1 MSVSHSDESKLL
13 PGCWLE
19 SPWDP
24 GTAGPITEQTHLI
37 DLIPL
42 YKAQWLRYFL
52 FWAILVG
59 GTLAL
64 GVLAPPALSAMNV
77 PVPDLIQL
85 GGTGLDRWLET
96 ILLLL
101 TAGASYLAWR
111 IRRQKPECLTRGW
124 ILFICVGVFLYMSLD
139 RTAHCAQS
147 LAECINALVHKSFE
161 SESVALE
168 SNNVLYWES
177 SIYGIIYL
185 ALLSR
190 LMIEFRGSS
199 MAQLFLLAATAA
211 YACSIGAWF
220 APTDMKLPL
229 TIKELS
235 GALTLLGD
243 FLLFWS
249 IINYAR
255 YILLDGFG
263 LDSEGWRT
271 AINRYRYKLRRS
283 GKHNSY
289 VQSETESDPDSVSD
303 TNAYS
308 TDQASVDSNSTN
320 GASYPFDIQS
330 SSESA
335 MQYQNPH
342 YPQSVSSVT
351 ASSVLTPESPYN
363 STTSQ
368 YEQPSYNQPYPQTQQ
383 TYSYNPYAPDPYNQP
398 APQRNPYEQQQY
410 EQPFDNQ
417 MYEWDPNSFQQT
429 QYEQQRTPYGS
440 SQNYGGSY
448 QMQNQ
453 QQLPPVPPTMVSG
466 NRPGSRQPVNS
477 PVPHAMSPIPPRTNA
492 SGSQNANSP
501 SASSGTMPTAEEVQR
516 EFKIL
521 EEKIHRQLTHEEKK
535 VIVRR
540 MIRERQGK

>member
-1 MSVSHSDESKLL
+1 MSNSHSDEPKLL

-59 GTLAL
+59 GTLTL
-64 GVLAPPALSAMNV
+64 GILAPPALNAMNI
-77 PVPDLIQL
+77 PVPDLIKL

-96 ILLLL
+96 VLLLL
-101 TAGASYLAWR
+101 TAGTSYLAWR

-139 RTAHCAQS
+139 RTVHCAHS
-147 LAECINALVHKSFE
+147 LAESINALVHNSFE
-161 SESVALE
+161 NNSVTLE

-177 SIYGIIYL
+177 SVYGIIYL

-211 YACSIGAWF
+211 YACSIGVWF
-220 APTDMKLPL
+220 VPIDLKLPL
-229 TIKELS
+229 TIGELS

-249 IINYAR
+249 IINYTR
-255 YILLDGFG
+255 FILLDGFG
-263 LDSEGWRT
+263 LDADGWRT

-283 GKHNSY
+283 GKRNSY
-289 VQSETESDPDSVSD
+289 LQSETDSDSDSASEI
-303 TNAYS
+303 NSYS
-308 TDQASVDSNSTN
+308 TEQTSDNSDSTPFAYDVQA
-320 GASYPFDIQS
+320 

-335 MQYQNPH
+335 MPYQQDSQYTQG
-342 YPQSVSSVT
+342 VSSVMT
-351 ASSVLTPESPYN
+351 NSVITQESPYN
-363 STTSQ
+363 PASPSQ
-368 YEQPSYNQPYPQTQQ
+368 YEQASYAQPYSQPQQ
-383 TYSYNPYAPDPYNQP
+383 TYPYNPYVPDAYNQ
-398 APQRNPYEQQQY
+398 APQRNPYEQQQF
-410 EQPFDNQ
+410 EQWN
-417 MYEWDPNSFQQT
+417 PNARQQT
-429 QYEQQRTPYGS
+429 PYEQQRPPYNNS
-440 SQNYGGSY
+440 PNYGGSY
-448 QMQNQ
+448 QTQNLQ
-453 QQLPPVPPTMVSG
+453 QPPPVPLSTVPG
-466 NRPGSRQPVNS
+466 NRQGARQPMNAPGSNP
-477 PVPHAMSPIPPRTNA
+477 MSSNPPRTNA
-492 SGSQNANSP
+492 SGASNA
-501 SASSGTMPTAEEVQR
+501 APTPEEVQK
-516 EFKIL
+516 EFKML
-521 EEKIHRQLTHEEKK
+521 ENKIHRQLTHDEKK
-535 VIVRR
+535 AIVCR

>member
-1 MSVSHSDESKLL
+1 MSTSNSDEPKLL

-19 SPWDP
+19 TPWDP

-52 FWAILVG
+52 LWAILVG

-64 GVLAPPALSAMNV
+64 GVLAPPALNAMNI
-77 PVPDLIQL
+77 PVPNLIKL

-101 TAGASYLAWR
+101 TAGTSYLAWR

-124 ILFICVGVFLYMSLD
+124 ILLLCVGVFLYMSLD

-147 LAECINALVHKSFE
+147 LAECINALVNKSFE
-161 SESVALE
+161 NNSVTLE

-177 SIYGIIYL
+177 SVYGIIYL

-220 APTDMKLPL
+220 APTDLKLPL
-229 TIKELS
+229 TIEELS

-249 IINYAR
+249 IINYTR

-263 LDSEGWRT
+263 LDAEGWRA
-271 AINRYRYKLRRS
+271 AINRYRYKVRRTGRRS
-283 GKHNSY
+283 SY
-289 VQSETESDPDSVSD
+289 LQSETDSDSDS
-303 TNAYS
+303 
-308 TDQASVDSNSTN
+308 ASDSNSEQTSDASDSTN
-320 GASYPFDIQS
+320 GSPFAFDVQASP
-330 SSESA
+330 ESA
-335 MQYQNPH
+335 MQYQDPQ
-342 YPQSVSSVT
+342 YSQSVSSVT
-351 ASSVLTPESPYN
+351 TSSSLTPESPYN
-363 STTSQ
+363 PTTSQ
-368 YEQPSYNQPYPQTQQ
+368 YEQSLYDQQ
-383 TYSYNPYAPDPYNQP
+383 YSQSQQAYSYNPYPPDSYNQT
-398 APQRNPYEQQQY
+398 APQYNPYDQQQFEQPYEHWNPNARQQTPYEQ
-410 EQPFDNQ
+410 
-417 MYEWDPNSFQQT
+417 
-429 QYEQQRTPYGS
+429 RRLPYNN

-448 QMQNQ
+448 QMQNPQ
-453 QQLPPVPPTMVSG
+453 RPLPPVPPTAASG
-466 NRPGSRQPVNS
+466 NRPPVSNS
-477 PVPHAMSPIPPRTNA
+477 ISSVPPRTNA
-492 SGSQNANSP
+492 SGSLNVNPP
-501 SASSGTMPTAEEVQR
+501 SGSAGATPTAEEVQR
-516 EFKIL
+516 EFRIL
-521 EEKIHRQLTHEEKK
+521 EEKIHRQLTYDEKK
-535 VIVRR
+535 AVVRR
-540 MIRERQGK
+540 MIRERQQGN

>member
-1 MSVSHSDESKLL
+1 MSNSNSDEPKLL

-19 SPWDP
+19 TPWDP

-42 YKAQWLRYFL
+42 YKAQWLRFFL

-64 GVLAPPALSAMNV
+64 GVLAPPALNAMNI
-77 PVPDLIQL
+77 PVPNLIKL

-161 SESVALE
+161 NNSVTLE
-168 SNNVLYWES
+168 PNNVLYWES
-177 SIYGIIYL
+177 SVYGIVYL

-199 MAQLFLLAATAA
+199 MAQLFLLSATAA

-220 APTDMKLPL
+220 APTDLKLPL
-229 TIKELS
+229 TIEELS

-243 FLLFWS
+243 FFLFWS

-255 YILLDGFG
+255 FILLDGFG
-263 LDSEGWRT
+263 LDAEGWRT
-271 AINRYRYKLRRS
+271 AINRYRYRLRRS
-283 GKHNSY
+283 GKRSSY
-289 VQSETESDPDSVSD
+289 LQSETDSDSDS
-303 TNAYS
+303 
-308 TDQASVDSNSTN
+308 ASDSNSGSTEQTSDNSDSTN
-320 GASYPFDIQS
+320 SSPFAYDVQPTP
-330 SSESA
+330 ESA
-335 MQYQNPH
+335 VQYQNPQ
-342 YPQSVSSVT
+342 YSQSVSTVT

-368 YEQPSYNQPYPQTQQ
+368 YEQPPYNQPYSQSQQ
-383 TYSYNPYAPDPYNQP
+383 TYSYNPYAPDQYNQA
-398 APQRNPYEQQQY
+398 APQYNPYEQQQY
-410 EQPFDNQ
+410 ERQG
-417 MYEWDPNSFQQT
+417 YEWNPNAHQPT
-429 QYEQQRTPYGS
+429 QYEQQRNPYNGS
-440 SQNYGGSY
+440 QYYGGPY
-448 QMQNQ
+448 QPQNLQ
-453 QQLPPVPPTMVSG
+453 QPPPV
-466 NRPGSRQPVNS
+466 
-477 PVPHAMSPIPPRTNA
+477 PPRTNA
-492 SGSQNANSP
+492 SGSPNVNPP
-501 SASSGTMPTAEEVQR
+501 SGSAGAMPTAEEVQR
-516 EFKIL
+516 EFQIL
-521 EEKIHRQLTHEEKK
+521 EDKIHRQLTHDEKK
-535 VIVRR
+535 AIVRR
-540 MIRERQGK
+540 MIRERQQGNR